1 MAITSE
7 LIGKFGGADVGVVPV
22 SVSGL
27 KGMNTTQV
35 MHTLNIPPG
44 ETWLVAVVGAGA
56 AGSSEGP
63 AMPRI
68 NIGGMRVPQNTGHF
82 ASAAVMTES
91 GDVVFESNTYNPS
104 SFEGNIYTVK
114 MELDE
119 ITGV

>member
-7 LIGKFGGADVGVVPV
+7 LIGKFGGAEVEVVAV
-22 SVSGL
+22 SVPEISRPG
-27 KGMNTTQV
+27 TTEV
-35 MHTLNIPPG
+35 MHTVNIPPG
-44 ETWLVAVVGAGA
+44 ETWLVAVVGTGI

-68 NIGGMRVPQNTGHF
+68 VIDGKKVPQNTGHF
-82 ASAAVMTES
+82 ASAAVMAES
-91 GDVVFESNTYNPS
+91 GDVVFESNSYNPS
-104 SFEGNIYTVK
+104 SFEGNVYTVK

>member
-7 LIGKFGGADVGVVPV
+7 LIGKFGGAEVEVVSA
-22 SVSGL
+22 SVTLGT
-27 KGMNTTQV
+27 KGATEV
-35 MHTLNIPPG
+35 IHTLNIPSG
-44 ETWLVAVVGAGA
+44 ETWLVAVVGTGI

-68 NIGGMRVPQNTGHF
+68 NIGGMKVPQNTGHF
-82 ASAAVMTES
+82 ASAAVMTER
-91 GDVVFESNTYNPS
+91 GDVVLESNSYNPS
-104 SFEGNIYTVK
+104 SFEGHVYTVK

>member
-35 MHTLNIPPG
+35 MHTVNVPPG
-44 ETWLVAVVGAGA
+44 ETWLVAVVGTGVS
-56 AGSSEGP
+56 GSSSGVN
-63 AMPRI
+63 MPHI
-68 NIGGMRVPQNTGHF
+68 IIGGERVRQDTGYF
-82 ASAAVMTES
+82 AASGFMTES
-91 GDVVFESNTYNPS
+91 GDVVFKSNSSGAS

-114 MELDE
+114 M
-119 ITGV
+119 